1 MPRKLLSA
9 ILALCLTSISVPL
22 LAGPHRASTSTDPTT
37 TATVAVTTQEAADL
51 SYMREEEKVARD
63 TYLVFFDQWGTTIFS
78 NIASAEQTHMDA
90 ILGLLTKYGLPDP
103 AAGNPIGEFTEPK
116 LQTLYSNLVA
126 MGMQS
131 QLEALRV
138 GGVIEETDIRDIKT
152 AIANTTHADIAT
164 VYGNLMCG
172 SRNHL
177 RAFAGAITAATGQA
191 YTALVLTQAEVD
203 TILNSP
209 TEHCGR

>member
-1 MPRKLLSA
+1 MPSKLLSA
-9 ILALCLTSISVPL
+9 ILALGLASISVPL
-22 LAGPHRASTSTDPTT
+22 LAAPHRSSASTDAATT
-37 TATVAVTTQEAADL
+37 ETVALATQEAADL
-51 SYMREEEKVARD
+51 TYMREEEKVARD
-63 TYLVFFDQWGTTIFS
+63 TYLVFFDKWTTTIFS

-90 ILGLLTKYGLPDP
+90 ILGLLDKYGLPDP
-103 AAGNPIGEFTEPK
+103 TAGNQIGEFTNPK

-126 MGMQS
+126 MGKQS

-152 AIANTTHADIAT
+152 AIANTTHADIAK
-164 VYGNLMCG
+164 VYENLMCG

-203 TILNSP
+203 AILSSP
-209 TEHCGR
+209 TERCGR